1 MTSTNASYGVTL
13 LRVVTGVTFLAHGLQ
28 KLLMFGLDGT
38 AGFLASVGIPAAG
51 LLAPLLIALEVVGGL
66 ALILGLFT
74 RYAGAALALNMLVA
88 LLTVHISNG
97 FFVDAGGFEL
107 VLLLGAASLALA
119 LLGPGAYALDALLP
133 VGKRKA
139 VTTPETRRA

>member
-28 KLLMFGLDGT
+28 KLLMFGVDGT

-51 LLAPLLIALEVVGGL
+51 LAAPLLIALEVLGGL

-88 LLTVHISNG
+88 LLTVHIANG

-107 VLLLGAASLALA
+107 VLMLGAASLALT
-119 LLGPGAYALDALLP
+119 LFGSGAYALDSLLP
-133 VGKRKA
+133 ARKGQA
-139 VTTPETRRA
+139 AAREARRA

>member
-1 MTSTNASYGVTL
+1 MTSTNTSYGVTI
-13 LRVVTGVTFLAHGLQ
+13 LRVVVGVTFLAHGLQ

-51 LLAPLLIALEVVGGL
+51 LVAPLLIALEVFGGL

-74 RYAGAALALNMLVA
+74 RYVGIALAVDMLVA
-88 LLTVHISNG
+88 LLTVHIANG

-107 VLLLGAASLALA
+107 VLLLGAASVALS
-119 LLGPGAYALDALLP
+119 LLGSGAFALDTLLP
-133 VGKRKA
+133 GRKLGA
-139 VTTPETRRA
+139 RAEARRA